1 MSLDLTDS
9 NGNWHD
15 ITVEVCR
22 YSDTNLALW
31 RHKSPKHDSLFNSF
45 FGFTTKDLSK
55 LRFTGPLLRDS
66 TCDRWIPSTNTQ

>member
-45 FGFTTKDLSK
+45 FGFTT
-55 LRFTGPLLRDS
+55 
-66 TCDRWIPSTNTQ
+66 